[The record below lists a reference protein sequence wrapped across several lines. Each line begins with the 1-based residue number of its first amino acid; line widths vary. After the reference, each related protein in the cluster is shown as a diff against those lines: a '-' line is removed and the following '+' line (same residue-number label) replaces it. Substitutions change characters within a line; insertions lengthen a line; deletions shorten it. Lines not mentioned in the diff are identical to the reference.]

1 MIRIGD
7 VLSFNQYFNGFEASF
22 AQVGYDKKLYEIMI
36 QKPEAKLRG
45 CGQVSKINT
54 TIPVQWDVTSG
65 YHRVQIFGRGRP
77 WQI

>member
-7 VLSFNQYFNGFEASF
+7 VFSFNQYFNVFEASF

-54 TIPVQWDVTSG
+54 TTPVQWG
-65 YHRVQIFGRGRP
+65 NQWLP
-77 WQI
+77 